1 MTEQKGQRNMLFALG
16 ILLIA
21 IALGAVGQLFL
32 KSGVTSLGEGVS
44 AAFVLKSIPTT
55 PLILLGF
62 LCYGLSSMF
71 YLVCLSKLSLSYAY
85 PMIALSYVI
94 VAILS
99 WKYLGEGLPATRIV
113 GIIVIIIGV
122 TLVAFSHEPEASAH
136 DSPPAI
142 ELPADTGNGPN

>member
-1 MTEQKGQRNMLFALG
+1 LTERKGRRDMLFALG

-21 IALGAVGQLFL
+21 IALGAVGQICL

-44 AAFVLKSIPTT
+44 AAFLLKSIPTT

-62 LCYGLSSMF
+62 LCYGVSSMF
-71 YLVCLSKLSLSYAY
+71 YLVCLSKLNLSYAY

-122 TLVAFSHEPEASAH
+122 ALVASSHEPKASAH

-142 ELPADTGNGPN
+142 ELPADAGDGPN